1 MRPGDWS
8 PLGLSSDPVPGDP
21 STVAAGGRDY
31 LDVADAIGSAKN
43 TLHTIDLGDFVVS
56 EAVDA
61 LQDTAHKVADSIGKA
76 EARYRAAGEALIAYA
91 PVLEQAQTDSASAL
105 ALARSATEAADGAD
119 QQRRHYLHLSTTES
133 DPAQALQY
141 KNLADT
147 SESDAADAQRT
158 LTAAQDQLSQAT
170 SARDRAAESA
180 IDGIHAITEHDGL
193 HDSWWDNWGKNL
205 VEAITDIAGWVS
217 SIAGVLALCVCWIPV
232 VGQALAAALLIVA
245 GVAAIVNAIGNVVL
259 AATGDRS
266 WTTALISIAGAVLAV
281 VGLGGAVR
289 VVGNVAAAARIN
301 ARAALEVGA
310 TDATR
315 LTASQAIR
323 LRPSVLAQS
332 EKLWAKPVATITEDS
347 TVYRL
352 YGGAGEDA
360 AKATGASYGTMDPRA
375 VANPREVLG
384 LPDQNAADRLI
395 VGEVTDPS
403 KAVVTRH
410 ALPLDGNPG
419 GAPEYIFPGE
429 FGPGKGVQLLTDT
442 PFQVR

>member
-1 MRPGDWS
+1 M
-8 PLGLSSDPVPGDP
+8 SSDPVPGDP

-301 ARAALEVGA
+301 AMKWARRMRR
-310 TDATR
+310 DSR
-315 LTASQAIR
+315 R
-323 LRPSVLAQS
+323 PRPSGCARRC
-332 EKLWAKPVATITEDS
+332 W
-347 TVYRL
+347 R
-352 YGGAGEDA
+352 
-360 AKATGASYGTMDPRA
+360 
-375 VANPREVLG
+375 NPRSSG
-384 LPDQNAADRLI
+384 RSRSR
-395 VGEVTDPS
+395 PS
-403 KAVVTRH
+403 RRTPRFIACTAGRERTQPRRR
-410 ALPLDGNPG
+410 ALPT
-419 GAPEYIFPGE
+419 APWTRGPSRTRGRCWGFP
-429 FGPGKGVQLLTDT
+429 TRT
-442 PFQVR
+442 PPIALSSAR